1 MKLEKILDTL
11 STLDK
16 TSFVKIIEYLAIEAT
31 PVKRQ
36 LDNLYNQADG
46 QLKNADSINLVK
58 VYHLVE
64 NSYLEY
70 LKSNFNEPGT
80 QIDILTDVLIRD
92 GNCIMSR
99 EWLGQLYEK
108 EIKEAKKKIGIFKGL
123 MNDENAKGIDIDR
136 LRDYTIYRNCVN
148 TAYFNDVLNNQSP
161 KITTDEQ
168 TILETLSKNLELS
181 QEEARLLNYMVIP
194 LEKLELDIII
204 KNLKDAG
211 IILYSKK
218 DHLIYVPDEVVL
230 LLRKIKGKE
239 LADKNFR
246 RVLAN
251 MKESQIN
258 LICKKHNIDWRGPL
272 NDKIRRII
280 NQGVK
285 FSTVISNVIYKPGT
299 SVSAKK
305 NYINNFAK
313 KELRIS
319 SFGGKTIPDKIQLII
334 DYFQNFDSE
343 AKVSISF
350 DGYEKLLRD
359 LELSIPKINQKIKSE
374 FELQEDYTLN
384 NKYLLDF
391 NIKPSDVLYL
401 LDDAEL
407 NKFCIRN
414 NVKTRGDK
422 IENILESY
430 KEAENIFLENYD
442 KIGARDLK
450 ALKENGI
457 HLKDSELG
465 LKFEDL
471 TKVIF
476 SKLGFNVAE
485 KLRKK
490 INTKKNKIDI
500 LIDLSNNE
508 VMIIECKSVKGK
520 DFNKYSTVSR
530 QIKSYIELAE
540 KKGLR
545 VIKSLL
551 IAPEFSDQFEKE
563 CGLEL
568 ELNLSLITGAS
579 LKKIYEG
586 FKDSTL
592 DIFPYKLLLRDVVIK
607 EDRILTALGR

>member
-285 FSTVISNVIYKPGT
+285 FS
-299 SVSAKK
+299 
-305 NYINNFAK
+305 
-313 KELRIS
+313 L
-319 SFGGKTIPDKIQLII
+319 
-334 DYFQNFDSE
+334 
-343 AKVSISF
+343 
-350 DGYEKLLRD
+350 
-359 LELSIPKINQKIKSE
+359 
-374 FELQEDYTLN
+374 
-384 NKYLLDF
+384 
-391 NIKPSDVLYL
+391 
-401 LDDAEL
+401 
-407 NKFCIRN
+407 
-414 NVKTRGDK
+414 
-422 IENILESY
+422 
-430 KEAENIFLENYD
+430 
-442 KIGARDLK
+442 
-450 ALKENGI
+450 
-457 HLKDSELG
+457 
-465 LKFEDL
+465 
-471 TKVIF
+471 
-476 SKLGFNVAE
+476 
-485 KLRKK
+485 
-490 INTKKNKIDI
+490 
-500 LIDLSNNE
+500 
-508 VMIIECKSVKGK
+508 
-520 DFNKYSTVSR
+520 
-530 QIKSYIELAE
+530 
-540 KKGLR
+540 
-545 VIKSLL
+545 
-551 IAPEFSDQFEKE
+551 
-563 CGLEL
+563 
-568 ELNLSLITGAS
+568 
-579 LKKIYEG
+579 
-586 FKDSTL
+586 
-592 DIFPYKLLLRDVVIK
+592 
-607 EDRILTALGR
+607 